1 MEKMNYENTSEFGK
15 DLKKL
20 CKKYKSLYED
30 IEVLKKAS
38 IELYHFQGFDNNGI
52 FQIPSFCSETA
63 ISCKVKKFA
72 SKSFKNRG
80 VYTGLRLVYIFIPKE
95 LKIVFV
101 EIYHKNLKEN
111 EDRERLRKYYE
122 FLQV

>member
-1 MEKMNYENTSEFGK
+1 MNYENTPEFNK
-15 DLKKL
+15 DFKKL
-20 CKKYKSLYED
+20 CKKYKSLHED

-38 IELYHFQGFDNNGI
+38 IELYHFQGLDNNGI
-52 FQIPSFCSETA
+52 FQIPSFCSEFL

-72 SKSFKNRG
+72 SRSFKSRG
-80 VYTGLRLVYIFIPKE
+80 VNTGLRLVYIFIPRE

-101 EIYHKNLKEN
+101 EIYHKNFKEN
-111 EDRERLRKYYE
+111 EDQERLRKYYK

>member
-1 MEKMNYENTSEFGK
+1 MSYENTSEFSK

-38 IELYHFQGFDNNGI
+38 IELYHFQGLDNNGI
-52 FQIPSFCSETA
+52 FQIPGFCSESV

-72 SKSFKNRG
+72 SKSFKGRG
-80 VYTGLRLVYIFIPKE
+80 VNTGLRLVYIFIPKE